1 MTHSY
6 VWHDSFIC
14 VTWLIHMCDMT
25 HSHVWHDSFIYVTWL
40 IHMCDMTHSHVWHD
54 SFIYDTYTCV
64 HRVCAH
70 EFVSMCT
77 WVREYVHMS
86 SWVCAHENPRD
97 PNYFHVCDTIHSYV
111 WHDSF
116 ICVTWLN
123 HICDMT
129 HSYVT
134 HTRTWTHSMCTCGT
148 WEPESS
154 DIFLYVWHDS
164 FICVTWLIFHVWP
177 IHMRDMTHSYMTR
190 TRTRT
195 CTVCV
200 HVARTQEFR
209 TIFICVTWFIHMCD
223 TTHSFV
229 WHDYSH
235 MCHDSCIRHTHT
247 HTHAHTQYVYSW
259 HMRTQKIRL
268 LWALTS
274 SFLHCRYVRTFNV
287 RHDSFNVRHD
297 SFNPRHDLSIFDID
311 FIPWIYTYAHIQIHF
326 STYLYIY
333 IYIHVQVCRSIDTS
347 ILFCHKV
354 LCMCLCVYF
363 RSINV
368 RCGLSLRF
376 VFWK

>member
-1 MTHSY
+1 
-6 VWHDSFIC
+6 

-25 HSHVWHDSFIYVTWL
+25 HSY
-40 IHMCDMTHSHVWHD
+40 MTHTRVCTE
-54 SFIYDTYTCV
+54 YV
-64 HRVCAH
+64 HMSSWVCAH

-77 WVREYVHMS
+77 WVREYVHMRTHEIQTIFMCATRFIHMCDMTHS
-86 SWVCAHENPRD
+86 YVWHDSITFVTWLIHTWHTHAHEHTVCVRVVHENPRV
-97 PNYFHVCDTIHSYV
+97 PTYFYMCDMTHSYVCHDSFFMCGLFTCVTWLIHIWHALAHAHAQYVYMWRELKSSELFSYV

-116 ICVTWLN
+116 ICVTRLI
-123 HICDMT
+123 HLCDMT
-129 HSYVT
+129 
-134 HTRTWTHSMCTCGT
+134 R
-148 WEPESS
+148 
-154 DIFLYVWHDS
+154 
-164 FICVTWLIFHVWP
+164 
-177 IHMRDMTHSYMTR
+177 
-190 TRTRT
+190 
-195 CTVCV
+195 
-200 HVARTQEFR
+200 
-209 TIFICVTWFIHMCD
+209 
-223 TTHSFV
+223 
-229 WHDYSH
+229 SH

-347 ILFCHKV
+347 IWFCHKV

-376 VFWK
+376 VCGLFAVCPYGVATISNFD